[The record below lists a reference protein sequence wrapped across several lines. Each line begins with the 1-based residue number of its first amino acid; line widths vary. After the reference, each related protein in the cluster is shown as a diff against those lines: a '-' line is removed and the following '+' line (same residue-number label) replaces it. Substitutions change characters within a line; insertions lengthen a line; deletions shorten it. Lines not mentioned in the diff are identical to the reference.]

1 MLDLRFVRDNLDTVK
16 QAAINKNEQV
26 DINQFI
32 NLDSRRREILQ
43 TSESLKQQ
51 RNTVSEKI
59 ALMKRSGENTN
70 SEIEAMRKVSAQIK
84 EIDES
89 HFEEDT
95 PGCTK

>member
-43 TSESLKQQ
+43 TSESHKQQ
-51 RNTVSEKI
+51 RNT
-59 ALMKRSGENTN
+59 
-70 SEIEAMRKVSAQIK
+70 
-84 EIDES
+84 
-89 HFEEDT
+89 
-95 PGCTK
+95 

>member
-70 SEIEAMRKVSAQIK
+70 SEIEAMRKVTAHNK
-84 EIDES
+84 
-89 HFEEDT
+89 
-95 PGCTK
+95 

>member
-43 TSESLKQQ
+43 TSVVAKTLILKLRQC
-51 RNTVSEKI
+51 EKFQ
-59 ALMKRSGENTN
+59 LRL
-70 SEIEAMRKVSAQIK
+70 RKSMLI
-84 EIDES
+84 
-89 HFEEDT
+89 
-95 PGCTK
+95 

>member
-32 NLDSRRREILQ
+32 NLESRRREILQ

-84 EIDES
+84 EIDA
-89 HFEEDT
+89 D
-95 PGCTK
+95 